1 MYTYRYKHYR
11 SNHENFTELLDRLI
25 KAGADVPSRCQAMTI
40 CVIESI
46 DTRRQMGVGASFC
59 SDKDQFSKRKGREI
73 ALKRAEHN
81 KALRGMV
88 VETPTN
94 E

>member
-11 SNHENFTELLDRLI
+11 NNHVNFTELLGQLRTS
-25 KAGADVPSRCQAMTI
+25 GADIPSKCQALTI
-40 CVIESI
+40 CVIEAI

-59 SDKDQFSKRKGREI
+59 SDKDQFSKSKGRQI